1 MVPDREAEAVLSSP
15 QFLVVDYETLK
26 EIIGRDTNNAGET
39 TVYSGAVEW
48 ARMNLGG
55 EANQC
60 LLNVNVYVVGTTAS
74 DGMVRV
80 LLGEVLYLIRFPLK
94 SIDEFANGPAK
105 DAILTSDEVIA
116 GNA

>member
-55 EANQC
+55 
-60 LLNVNVYVVGTTAS
+60 TTAS